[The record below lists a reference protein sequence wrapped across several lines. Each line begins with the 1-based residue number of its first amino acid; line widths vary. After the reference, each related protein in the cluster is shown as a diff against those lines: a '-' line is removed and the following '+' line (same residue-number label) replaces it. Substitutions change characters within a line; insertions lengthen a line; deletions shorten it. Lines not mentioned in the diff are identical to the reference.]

1 MLDIMMQTKII
12 EHRGIGGH
20 EDGIDI
26 FACYFRK
33 EDIGPLQKECN
44 VKRETIEWLL
54 QIPEQAGYEYQTK
67 VWRLETLD
75 RLGLLDEEQ
84 YKKYAT
90 LVWNFVDEIDTAF
103 TDKVNGI
110 YYTRRGDKL
119 VLGQNMEK
127 TNEIKLKDSRNG
139 SYISEAYLLNDEG
152 KTIER
157 PI

>member
-1 MLDIMMQTKII
+1 MILK
-12 EHRGIGGH
+12 
-20 EDGIDI
+20 
-26 FACYFRK
+26 FK
-33 EDIGPLQKECN
+33 
-44 VKRETIEWLL
+44 VKYDMSKNRTQSNTIAPSYL
-54 QIPEQAGYEYQTK
+54 
-67 VWRLETLD
+67 
-75 RLGLLDEEQ
+75 
-84 YKKYAT
+84 
-90 LVWNFVDEIDTAF
+90 WNFIDEIDTAF

-157 PI
+157 LI